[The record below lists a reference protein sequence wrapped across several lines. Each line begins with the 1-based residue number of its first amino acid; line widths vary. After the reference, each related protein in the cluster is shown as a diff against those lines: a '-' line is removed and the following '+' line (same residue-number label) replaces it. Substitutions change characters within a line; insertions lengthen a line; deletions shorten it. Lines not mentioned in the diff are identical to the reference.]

1 MHTQRTTA
9 EDHSG
14 TEPAGDGPTGSGPA
28 GGSSAGGGQGCY
40 PSVEDLV
47 RSARARLD
55 RITARAAA
63 REHAAGALLV
73 DLRSEGRRR
82 FDGEVPGSLILERSV
97 LEFRLDP
104 CSRWRLEE
112 AVDHRLRVILFCPL
126 GQMSSLA
133 AGALHDLGLHRAT
146 DIVGGFAAWQQADLP
161 VISGVTA
168 VGSYVGLP
176 ASAIDLDFGS
186 QRLLVDGAPVPLTRL
201 EFRLV
206 GELLRAG
213 GRVVSRE
220 ELRAS
225 IGDWPGS
232 RSRSVDLHVHR
243 IRRKL
248 GPRAAGLLTT
258 EWGIGFRLRTSR
270 RAG

>member
-1 MHTQRTTA
+1 V
-9 EDHSG
+9 
-14 TEPAGDGPTGSGPA
+14 PAGDGSAPA
-28 GGSSAGGGQGCY
+28 LETAGTGGGY

-47 RSARARLD
+47 RTARARLD
-55 RITARAAA
+55 RVSAHAAA
-63 REHAAGALLV
+63 DEQAAGALLV

-82 FDGEVPGSLILERSV
+82 IDGEVPGSLVLERSL

-146 DIVGGFAAWQQADLP
+146 DVIGGFAAWRKAGLP
-161 VISGVTA
+161 VVTGVTA
-168 VGSYVGLP
+168 VGSYVGSP
-176 ASAIDLDFGS
+176 ASSIDLDFGG
-186 QRLLVDGAPVPLTRL
+186 QRLLVDGVEVPLTRL

-206 GELLRAG
+206 SELLRAG
-213 GRVVSRE
+213 GRVVPRE

-258 EWGIGFRLRTSR
+258 EWGIGFRLRTGR
-270 RAG
+270 RTG